1 MGGAL
6 RRAGEV
12 VFKSARWR
20 ASLVRGLVRDSREE
34 KRGGLKSASA
44 TAGAAGYARAIMS
57 ISTRKSR
64 GRRATST
71 VVRAGGLLGK

>member
-1 MGGAL
+1 MGSRG
-6 RRAGEV
+6 V
-12 VFKSARWR
+12 VFKSVRWR
-20 ASLVRGLVRDSREE
+20 ASLMRGVARDSTEE
-34 KRGGLKSASA
+34 KSGGLKAAA
-44 TAGAAGYARAIMS
+44 TTARAARYARAIIS